1 MGSPQESFA
10 SILDSP
16 FRQIDVSIIMES
28 ANIIPLLEQL
38 EDNIDELED
47 VLAPILGSTLVETS
61 KKLPVLDKAKFHV
74 MITYALESLIFS
86 YLRLHGVDAKEH
98 PVFRE
103 LTRVKQY
110 FEKIKTLETPP
121 EQRTMVLDKQAAGR
135 FIKHGLAGNDK
146 LDLQREE
153 QLAKEKARAQLKAS
167 LLAKKASATFEIS
180 TKNTPGGSNTDIN
193 LEANS
198 DSDFEVEETEMS
210 QEAELSE
217 KPSESK
223 TKSKKNKTKSDAKEG
238 KHRKRRSKE
247 DRRGRHKE
255 RRRKKEES
263 RKART

>member
-1 MGSPQESFA
+1 
-10 SILDSP
+10 
-16 FRQIDVSIIMES
+16 MET
-28 ANIIPLLEQL
+28 ADLVPLLEQL
-38 EDNIDELED
+38 DDNVDQLEE
-47 VLAPILGSTLVETS
+47 VLAPILRSTVVETS

-86 YLRLHGVDAKEH
+86 YLRLHGVNAKEH

-167 LLAKKASATFEIS
+167 LLAKKAKVTPETTS
-180 TKNTPGGSNTDIN
+180 KNTSSGH
-193 LEANS
+193 NS
-198 DSDFEVEETEMS
+198 DVNPNVDNDDDVDDTEVQQIPESSEIATAS
-210 QEAELSE
+210 QKKAKKKKAKSGGKEARH
-217 KPSESK
+217 
-223 TKSKKNKTKSDAKEG
+223 KK
-238 KHRKRRSKE
+238 RSKE
-247 DRRGRHKE
+247 DRRERHKE
-255 RRRKKEES
+255 RRKKKEES